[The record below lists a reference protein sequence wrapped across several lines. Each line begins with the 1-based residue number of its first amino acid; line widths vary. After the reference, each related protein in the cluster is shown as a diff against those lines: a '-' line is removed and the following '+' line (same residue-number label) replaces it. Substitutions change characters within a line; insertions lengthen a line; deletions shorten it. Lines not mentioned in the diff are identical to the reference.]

1 MKKIL
6 ISLMLLF
13 STFLFGSVESDV
25 EKMDYVLKVEKVQY
39 EDNEYKAYVK
49 FEQALS
55 DNGTLGLNVIR
66 VCRTLKMLQEKYPK
80 GNWFYVD
87 SVDEKNEMVITA
99 SIKSAKVN
107 LKNKKT
113 NVEICE
119 EVLTNGNILLTP
131 ELRNKMMKFIEK
143 GEIPVI

>member
-55 DNGTLGLNVIR
+55 DNRTLGLNVFR
-66 VCRTLKMLQEKYPK
+66 VYWTLKMLLIKY
-80 GNWFYVD
+80 
-87 SVDEKNEMVITA
+87 
-99 SIKSAKVN
+99 
-107 LKNKKT
+107 
-113 NVEICE
+113 
-119 EVLTNGNILLTP
+119 
-131 ELRNKMMKFIEK
+131 
-143 GEIPVI
+143 

>member
-1 MKKIL
+1 
-6 ISLMLLF
+6 
-13 STFLFGSVESDV
+13 
-25 EKMDYVLKVEKVQY
+25 
-39 EDNEYKAYVK
+39 
-49 FEQALS
+49 
-55 DNGTLGLNVIR
+55 
-66 VCRTLKMLQEKYPK
+66 
-80 GNWFYVD
+80 
-87 SVDEKNEMVITA
+87 MVITA